1 MKPIEFTKE
10 MKILAMSFNK
20 DFTEETLEL
29 WYSHFMNINI
39 TIFKKAIQDTIVS
52 KKYIPT
58 IAELLDMC
66 KKEQVN
72 MKLSIIDIMAH
83 NGYFKTEKEYQKT
96 IKWIE
101 KDITP
106 EWLLVDM
113 QNQYKKELS
122 NERVMIGG

>member
-1 MKPIEFTKE
+1 MKAIEFTKE

-29 WYSHFMNINI
+29 WYQQFMNVNI
-39 TIFKKAIQDTIVS
+39 TIFKKAIQESIIT
-52 KKYIPT
+52 KKYMPT
-58 IAELLDMC
+58 IAELLEIC
-66 KKEQVN
+66 KKEQIN
-72 MKLSIIDIMAH
+72 LKLSILDMMAK

-96 IKWIE
+96 IKWLE

-106 EWLLVDM
+106 EWLLKDM

-122 NERVMIGG
+122 NERVMIGA

>member
-1 MKPIEFTKE
+1 MKAIEFTKE

-29 WYSHFMNINI
+29 WYQHFMNINI
-39 TIFKKAIQDTIVS
+39 TIFKKAIQESITT
-52 KKYIPT
+52 KKYMPT
-58 IAELLDMC
+58 IAELLEIC
-66 KKEQVN
+66 KKEQIN
-72 MKLSIIDIMAH
+72 LKLSILDMMAQ

-96 IKWIE
+96 IKWLE

-106 EWLLVDM
+106 EWLLKDM

-122 NERVMIGG
+122 NERVMIGA

>member
-39 TIFKKAIQDTIVS
+39 TIFKKAIQESIIT

-58 IAELLDMC
+58 IAELLEIC
-66 KKEQVN
+66 KKEQIN
-72 MKLSIIDIMAH
+72 LKLSIIDMMAQ

-122 NERVMIGG
+122 NERIMIGG